1 MDILKIPFVEFIG
14 IKRVGNNLSLEFSN
28 NLKNHIGT
36 IHASAIFA
44 LTETQSGLYLQEL
57 YPQYENSIIPLLRSS
72 SFKFKNATTKNI
84 TAIAW
89 IDESI
94 KSKFIKNLNTKGKA
108 IVKVFVEI
116 NDSDKRIVAIGEFD
130 WFISKKS

>member
-1 MDILKIPFVEFIG
+1 MNILKIPFVEFVG
-14 IKRVGNNLSLEFSN
+14 IKIVGNNLSLEFSN
-28 NLKNHIGT
+28 NLKNHIDT
-36 IHASAIFA
+36 MHASAIFA
-44 LTETQSGLYLQEL
+44 LAETQSGLYLQEL
-57 YPQYENSIIPLLRSS
+57 YPQYENSVIPLLRSS

-89 IDESI
+89 IDEST
-94 KSKFIKNLNTKGKA
+94 KSKFIKNLNTKGRA

-116 NDSDKRIVAIGEFD
+116 NDSDKMIVAIGEFD